1 MKKLLNLTL
10 ILMTLIGIK
19 IPIIININEKKPDKN
34 IEKIQVFLTKI
45 NNQKFE
51 EAIELLDIETINK
64 YKKIE
69 LPKNEYINALDN
81 RVNRNFIK
89 YNTNKIQ
96 KKKDKNTLYGI
107 ILKKIL
113 KKDDMNYEIY
123 IVEGEIPDYNIR
135 TKTLQRKKV
144 SDVVYI
150 NPENYKIYGSYIL
163 NNMFESYYY
172 TIN

>member
-19 IPIIININEKKPDKN
+19 IPIIININEKEPDKN

-69 LPKNEYINALDN
+69 L
-81 RVNRNFIK
+81 
-89 YNTNKIQ
+89 Q
-96 KKKDKNTLYGI
+96 KMSTL
-107 ILKKIL
+107 
-113 KKDDMNYEIY
+113 
-123 IVEGEIPDYNIR
+123 
-135 TKTLQRKKV
+135 
-144 SDVVYI
+144 
-150 NPENYKIYGSYIL
+150 
-163 NNMFESYYY
+163 MF
-172 TIN
+172 

>member
-19 IPIIININEKKPDKN
+19 IPIIININKKEPDKN

-69 LPKNEYINALDN
+69 LPKNESLM
-81 RVNRNFIK
+81 
-89 YNTNKIQ
+89 
-96 KKKDKNTLYGI
+96 L
-107 ILKKIL
+107 
-113 KKDDMNYEIY
+113 
-123 IVEGEIPDYNIR
+123 
-135 TKTLQRKKV
+135 
-144 SDVVYI
+144 
-150 NPENYKIYGSYIL
+150 
-163 NNMFESYYY
+163 
-172 TIN
+172 